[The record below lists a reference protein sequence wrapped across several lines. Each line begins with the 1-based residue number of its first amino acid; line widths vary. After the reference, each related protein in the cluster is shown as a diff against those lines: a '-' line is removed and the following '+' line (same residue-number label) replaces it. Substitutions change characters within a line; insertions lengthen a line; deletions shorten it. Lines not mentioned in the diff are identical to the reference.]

1 MEKVTFDSSSVQSYL
16 TIIQSV
22 INRMAT
28 NSSNCKTWC
37 VTLVSAIIVII
48 TNSDNP
54 NYVWIAIVPVLLFF
68 LLDSYY
74 LSLERQFRDVYNKFI
89 RKLHYGEATVE
100 DVFYLAPRTGA
111 SATFFQFIKATG
123 SFSVWPFYALLVV
136 MLIVIRRWVLES

>member
-37 VTLVSAIIVII
+37 VTLLSEIIVII

-100 DVFYLAPRTGA
+100 DVFYLTPRTGA